1 MVQPAILIENYY
13 KWLKHKTSLK
23 QVNGWEEITTPYF
36 DRHNDY
42 IQIYLK
48 KKGDDFIITDDGYTI
63 TDLIQSGCAIDS
75 PRRNALLKSTIN
87 GFGVRLSNESIEV
100 TTTQDN
106 FPVKTHNLIQAIL
119 AVNDL
124 FYVAKSNV
132 ESFFFEDV
140 ALWLDECD
148 IRYTQKVKFAGK
160 SGYDHLFDFVIPKS
174 KTQPDRI
181 LRILNNPSK
190 DNAQAIAFAWID
202 TMELRP
208 PKSAAFSILND
219 REKQITSGVYDA
231 LRNYEISPIQ
241 WSKREEFRE
250 KLAA

>member
-160 SGYDHLFDFVIPKS
+160 SG
-174 KTQPDRI
+174 
-181 LRILNNPSK
+181 
-190 DNAQAIAFAWID
+190 
-202 TMELRP
+202 
-208 PKSAAFSILND
+208 
-219 REKQITSGVYDA
+219 
-231 LRNYEISPIQ
+231 
-241 WSKREEFRE
+241 
-250 KLAA
+250 

>member
-1 MVQPAILIENYY
+1 M
-13 KWLKHKTSLK
+13 
-23 QVNGWEEITTPYF
+23 
-36 DRHNDY
+36 
-42 IQIYLK
+42 
-48 KKGDDFIITDDGYTI
+48 
-63 TDLIQSGCAIDS
+63 
-75 PRRNALLKSTIN
+75 
-87 GFGVRLSNESIEV
+87 
-100 TTTQDN
+100 
-106 FPVKTHNLIQAIL
+106 
-119 AVNDL
+119 
-124 FYVAKSNV
+124 
-132 ESFFFEDV
+132 
-140 ALWLDECD
+140 
-148 IRYTQKVKFAGK
+148 
-160 SGYDHLFDFVIPKS
+160 FDFVIPKS